1 MRYCPRLL
9 RDYGLKAPYNRD
21 AVKEIHLSTDL
32 ATQWIVPTKQSGL
45 RIAKII
51 GWDTKRNRARSWLV
65 RQL

>member
-32 ATQWIVPTKQSGL
+32 ATQWIVPTKQGDMDINKWAGVSLDDL
-45 RIAKII
+45 RFFNII
-51 GWDTKRNRARSWLV
+51 
-65 RQL
+65 

>member
-1 MRYCPRLL
+1 LRYCPGLL
-9 RDYGLKAPYNRD
+9 RDYGFKAPYNRD
-21 AVKEIHLSTDL
+21 AAKEICLSTDL
-32 ATQWIVPTKQSGL
+32 ATQWTVPTKQSGL